1 MVGSITNGL
10 NQIIASFRGVG
21 IGAIALTGPSGFGH
35 NEPRRW
41 SSPQP
46 PLGEDDS
53 YREDFLVVST
63 MDDARGLGHLNPSQ
77 RRHLLTSCQYADKL
91 LSEIEATLAASQSK
105 SPFPKFKP
113 DIAPAQA
120 KVVHDYIARM
130 RAQLV
135 RILDGQRVPIPAPH
149 IGSVHSIRVTLG
161 FVDIAFDECRP
172 KRMAGYGELADTA
185 AIEIAGLVDEMQGII
200 SRLDSYLAQG
210 HSADVEKRL
219 RRLEE
224 AGGDIAL
231 VKALERAIDQ
241 HGLVEYRPAL
251 ATIIDRL
258 ETDAFE
264 IAVFGRVS
272 SGKSSLLNRIV
283 GQNLLPVGVNPI
295 TAVPTRLAYGS
306 VPRATAWFAD
316 RKPEQFGIERL
327 AEFVTEQHNPANVQ
341 HVTRIV
347 VELPAQ
353 RLREGVVYV
362 DTPGLGSLATSGA
375 AETKAY
381 LPRCDLGVV
390 LIDAGSTLTL
400 DDLATVQTLYDA
412 GIPASVLLSKA
423 DLLAPADR
431 DRALQYVTGHIR
443 SDLGLELPVHAISIK
458 AEYSDLLEK
467 WLDTEILPLY
477 DRHAE
482 LAHQSLNRKI
492 GALRLGVEAALKT
505 RLKNSGHSGYSG
517 ARIDISKLRDLET
530 DLRTAAGKIAEART
544 ECLDMTDALRECADG
559 LIRAAANNLIDAW
572 ASGASATGE
581 SLIKNKLEQA
591 AAERAAQ
598 IASAIQ
604 EVARNAGSVLAKA
617 AMALELENR
626 PEQDEL
632 LGVLKNMPRFDLG
645 NLEIEVGPSGVASLF
660 GHRRA
665 AARVERRIGSQA
677 GNQITDAVGIYAR
690 VLQAW
695 VRKTFT
701 ELQEQFDSYA
711 DAYRAHLD
719 RLAANET
726 GVEDEQAVHDDL
738 AALAGAAPEN
748 AAQESAPGTAA

>member
-1 MVGSITNGL
+1 
-10 NQIIASFRGVG
+10 
-21 IGAIALTGPSGFGH
+21 
-35 NEPRRW
+35 
-41 SSPQP
+41 
-46 PLGEDDS
+46 
-53 YREDFLVVST
+53 VST
-63 MDDARGLGHLNPSQ
+63 PGQLNPSQ
-77 RRHLLTSCQYADKL
+77 RLHLLTSCQYADKL
-91 LSEIEATLAASQSK
+91 LSEIEATLVASQSK

-113 DIAPAQA
+113 DISPAQA
-120 KVVHDYIARM
+120 KVVQDYIARM

-135 RILDGQRVPIPAPH
+135 RILDAQGVPIPAPH

-161 FVDIAFDECRP
+161 FADIAFDECRP
-172 KRMAGYGELADTA
+172 KRMAGYGELADSA

-210 HSADVEKRL
+210 QTADLPQRL

-224 AGGDIAL
+224 AGSDIAL
-231 VKALERAIDQ
+231 VKALERAINQ
-241 HGLVEYRPAL
+241 HGLVEFRPAL
-251 ATIIDRL
+251 GTIIDRL
-258 ETDAFE
+258 ETSAFE

-272 SGKSSLLNRIV
+272 SGKSSLLNHIV
-283 GQNLLPVGVNPI
+283 GQDLLPVGVNPI

-306 VPRATAWFAD
+306 EPRATAWFAD
-316 RKPEQFGIERL
+316 RKPEQFGTERL
-327 AEFVTEQHNPANVQ
+327 AEFVTEQHNPANIR

-390 LIDAGSTLTL
+390 LIDAGSTLTE
-400 DDLATVQTLYDA
+400 DDLATIRTLYDA

-431 DRALQYVTGHIR
+431 DRALQYAAGHIR

-458 AEYSDLLEK
+458 TEYSGLLEK

-482 LAHQSLNRKI
+482 LAGQSLNRKI
-492 GALRLGVEAALKT
+492 GALRLGVEAALKAH
-505 RLKNSGHSGYSG
+505 LKRSGSGGHSG
-517 ARIDISKLRDLET
+517 ARIEIGKVRGLET
-530 DLRTAAGKIAEART
+530 QLRTAAGGIAQKRT
-544 ECLDMTDALRECADG
+544 ECLDMTDALRECADEF
-559 LIRAAANNLIDAW
+559 IRTTADDLTGAW
-572 ASGASATGE
+572 DSGASATGE
-581 SLIKNKLEQA
+581 DLIKNKLEKA

-598 IASAIQ
+598 MASAIH
-604 EVARNAGSVLAKA
+604 EAARDAGSVLATA
-617 AMALELENR
+617 AMALEIGNR
-626 PEQDEL
+626 PDQDEL
-632 LGVLKNMPRFDLG
+632 LDVLKNMPRFDVG
-645 NLEIEVGPSGVASLF
+645 NLEVEVGRSAVASLL
-660 GHRRA
+660 GRRWA
-665 AARVERRIGSQA
+665 AARVERRIRAQA
-677 GNQITDAVGIYAR
+677 GDQIADAVGIYAR

-701 ELQEQFDSYA
+701 ELQERFDSYA

-719 RLAANET
+719 RLAANKT
-726 GVEDEQAVHDDL
+726 GVADEQALQDDL
-738 AALAGAAPEN
+738 VALAAAAPER
-748 AAQESAPGTAA
+748 AEQDSAPGTAA